1 MEYGDGCGT
10 PGGKTPQLMSH
21 RTPGGRR
28 KNRSGGALASPA
40 TAQLRG
46 VHASPA
52 STQFRDF
59 GASAATPQSRGANA
73 SPASQ
78 FRGVNASPAPNSRQ
92 VTAASPTSP
101 RNKVSPAQD
110 PPMSERMSKVFKVL
124 PIASSFKLV
133 NEIGEGTFSTVYLA
147 RAEGGL
153 GKSNKKEV
161 ALKHLTPT
169 SKPGR
174 IMMEVRC
181 MREAAGHPNVINLL
195 AVWRVGGDVVLAM
208 PYIKHCRF
216 IDLVATAELEEVKSY
231 IANLLSALEHIHRL
245 GIIHR
250 DIKPSNFLYDR
261 NKRQYALVDFGLAQR
276 EEDPNINPEPRGR
289 KRRGEEETGSETKKP
304 RLPLVETS
312 NLNCSPRPLQAL
324 KGQKCIGGG
333 GDGIVRRSPRKTFAP
348 LGQHDGEEQEI
359 LSPAVSPSQATP
371 KQRLDFPDVHRVPI
385 RCSPRKLSLNLTNP
399 RRVSG
404 DSLATPSPTLQR
416 TPSYTALLEPNS
428 QATDNFGRTPLLR
441 ASLTSHHSSTLP
453 SRGSCSALPSKTAPP
468 SCNCPGH
475 LKVCSS
481 CNALPHL
488 HAARA
493 GTPGFRPP
501 EVLMKNMTQ
510 TVAVDMWAVGVTF
523 LSLLSRSYPFFR
535 APDDLTA
542 LAELATV
549 FGTKAIRETA
559 AGYGRIVTTSPE
571 APPEGVSLGPV
582 CRELALRGEVQPGVP
597 CPDHVVTDEAI
608 VLLKGL
614 LALDYRQR
622 ISASKALKLPFFKD
636 MVIGKDC

>member
-1 MEYGDGCGT
+1 MEYGDGSGT
-10 PGGKTPQLMSH
+10 PVGKSPQPP
-21 RTPGGRR
+21 RRR
-28 KNRSGGALASPA
+28 KIRSGGTLASPV
-40 TAQLRG
+40 TAHLRALN
-46 VHASPA
+46 ASPA
-52 STQFRDF
+52 STQIRDF
-59 GASAATPQSRGANA
+59 GASAATPQSRGVNA
-73 SPASQ
+73 SPASH
-78 FRGVNASPAPNSRQ
+78 FRGVYASPAPNSRLA
-92 VTAASPTSP
+92 TAASPTSP
-101 RNKVSPAQD
+101 RTKASPAQD
-110 PPMSERMSKVFKVL
+110 PPTSERMSKVFKAL
-124 PIASSFKLV
+124 PIASSYKLV

-153 GKSNKKEV
+153 SKSNKEV

-181 MREAAGHPNVINLL
+181 MREAAGHPNVIALL

-208 PYIKHCRF
+208 PNIEHCRF

-231 IANLLSALEHIHRL
+231 IANLLAALEHIHRL

-261 NKRQYALVDFGLAQR
+261 NRRKYALVDFGLAQM

-289 KRRGEEETGSETKKP
+289 KRRGEEENGSETKKP
-304 RLPLVETS
+304 RLPLAETS
-312 NLNCSPRPLQAL
+312 KLNCSPRPLQAL
-324 KGQKCIGGG
+324 RGQKGISGGAE
-333 GDGIVRRSPRKTFAP
+333 GIVRRSPRKPFSP

-359 LSPAVSPSQATP
+359 LSPAVSPSRVTP
-371 KQRLDFPDVHRVPI
+371 KQRLDFPEVHRVPI
-385 RCSPRKLSLNLTNP
+385 RCSPRKLSLNLTNS

-416 TPSYTALLEPNS
+416 TPSYTTLLEPNS

-453 SRGSCSALPSKTAPP
+453 SRGSCSSLPAKTAPP

-475 LKVCSS
+475 LKVCAA

-501 EVLMKNMTQ
+501 EVLMKSLTQ

-549 FGTKAIRETA
+549 FGTKAIKETA
-559 AGYGRIVTTSPE
+559 AGYGRTVTTSPE
-571 APPEGVSLGPV
+571 APTEGVSLGPV
-582 CRELALRGEVQPGVP
+582 CRELAVRGEVQPGVP
-597 CPDHVVTDEAI
+597 CPGHVVTEEAI

-614 LALDYRQR
+614 LALDFRQR
-622 ISASKALKLPFFKD
+622 ISASKALTLPFFKD
-636 MVIGKDC
+636 VVIAKDHK